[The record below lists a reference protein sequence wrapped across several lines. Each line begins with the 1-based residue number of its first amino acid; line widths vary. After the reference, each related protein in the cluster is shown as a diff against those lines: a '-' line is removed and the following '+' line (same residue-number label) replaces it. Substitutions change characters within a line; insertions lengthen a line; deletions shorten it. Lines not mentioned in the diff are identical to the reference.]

1 MGDLV
6 WVRIFSPKPLV
17 IAFISRHTTVQD
29 FFSSFIRHERYF
41 FQCRNQS
48 AGYFCLKS
56 PFPPPPPSKVKWSAP
71 INITLFFI
79 EQAKLCD
86 P

>member
-17 IAFISRHTTVQD
+17 IAFFPDIQRCKI
-29 FFSSFIRHERYF
+29 FFPALYAMKDIF

-56 PFPPPPPSKVKWSAP
+56 PFPSPSKVKWSAP

>member
-17 IAFISRHTTVQD
+17 IAFFPDIQRCKI

-56 PFPPPPPSKVKWSAP
+56 PSPPPSKVKWSAP

>member
-56 PFPPPPPSKVKWSAP
+56 PFPPPPLQSQMVGPYKYYTVLYRTGK
-71 INITLFFI
+71 IM
-79 EQAKLCD
+79 
-86 P
+86 